1 MTDKYQIISYDISN
15 INLLI
20 SDISDEL
27 KEYLIYVSKPL
38 SKIIDVNVINNTS
51 DNILDFFI
59 YISNNINT
67 INKNKDKDIIIE
79 ILDLINKYILIINYL
94 IVFYTEINSDII
106 YNGFMIYF
114 LLNILISYV
123 KDDVII
129 NLDTNLNT
137 KINKHANELV
147 NRERPKGRISRFY
160 LINYDEPQQLISV
173 YSTNINTKI
182 KSFITSSSSKSS
194 LKSSLKIKSSSK
206 FSIKVKKCC
215 KDNIEYFYF
224 KFSIIKLLNEYM
236 QNAKNVLLLNELL
249 TPTLQTKIIDIQKI
263 IPYFETIIEKM
274 MDINFEKDEIITS
287 KLYAKSIIVKI
298 VDFILNTNHILYE
311 TNNYIYVKDGHDIIK
326 SLTKFK
332 EYLNDNKTIF
342 EYESYN
348 IDKDIIKK
356 QLTIEEIDTIT
367 GNIYKKNANEIKCN
381 IITYESIDKDIN
393 VFFIDVNESIK
404 NYFLDITNLLK
415 NKIVFSYYPD
425 DINKIIVFI
434 DNIELFIYYILKNIE
449 IISSSYMYDYDI
461 SNITNVIIDIIN
473 LIKYCN
479 YYLIKYNKYD
489 LIINGIKN
497 IILLNVICKY
507 LKKEDLNEHD
517 VKCEKILT
525 KIESDDDF
533 LIEIDKLNYNIW
545 NDYEKS
551 SNIDERIILNKIEKY
566 STKINNINIRRQGND
581 IIFSGGKNKIK
592 VIYKKKE
599 YTRNI
604 YINEHKKYVKINN
617 TLMLLSKLKKI

>member
-1 MTDKYQIISYDISN
+1 MDDKYEKISYNKSN

-27 KEYLIYVSKPL
+27 KEYLIYVSKTLSHPL
-38 SKIIDVNVINNTS
+38 SRIIDVNVINNTS
-51 DNILDFFI
+51 DIILDFFI

-67 INKNKDKDIIIE
+67 INKNKNKDIIIE
-79 ILDLINKYILIINYL
+79 ILDLINIYILIINYL

-147 NRERPKGRISRFY
+147 NRERPKGKISRFY
-160 LINYDEPQQLISV
+160 LIDFDNPHEIISA
-173 YSTNINTKI
+173 YSTNINTTI
-182 KSFITSSSSKSS
+182 ELLKSSS
-194 LKSSLKIKSSSK
+194 LKSSSLKSSS
-206 FSIKVKKCC
+206 SVKKCC
-215 KDNIEYFYF
+215 DGIMEFQLF
-224 KFSIIKLLNEYM
+224 KFIVIKLLKEYM

-249 TPTLQTKIIDIQKI
+249 SQQMKKIIIEIQKI
-263 IPYFETIIEKM
+263 ILYFETI
-274 MDINFEKDEIITS
+274 MDIKENVIKTS
-287 KLYAKSIIVKI
+287 KLYTIIKEI

-311 TNNYIYVKDGHDIIK
+311 TNNYIYVKDGHDIIELLNK
-326 SLTKFK
+326 YK
-332 EYLNDNKTIF
+332 EYLEDDDKNSF
-342 EYESYN
+342 EYKSYIFN
-348 IDKDIIKK
+348 NKDIIKK
-356 QLTIEEIDTIT
+356 KLTIEEIDIIT
-367 GNIYKKNANEIKCN
+367 GNIYKKRCN
-381 IITYESIDKDIN
+381 IITYESINKDIN
-393 VFFIDVNESIK
+393 LFFIDVNESIK

-434 DNIELFIYYILKNIE
+434 DNIELFIYYILNNID
-449 IISSSYMYDYDI
+449 IISSSNMYNYDI
-461 SNITNVIIDIIN
+461 SNITNIIIDIITI
-473 LIKYCN
+473 IKYCN
-479 YYLIKYNKYD
+479 YYLIKYNNKYD

-507 LKKEDLNEHD
+507 LKKEDLNEDD
-517 VKCEKILT
+517 VKCEKSLT
-525 KIESDDDF
+525 KIESYDDF
-533 LIEIDKLNYNIW
+533 LIEINKLNYNVS
-545 NDYEKS
+545 NDYQNS
-551 SNIDERIILNKIEKY
+551 SDMDESIILKEIEEY

-581 IIFSGGKNKIK
+581 IIFSGGKNKNYKKTENKIK

-604 YINEHKKYVKINN
+604 YINKNKKYVKINN